1 MLEALTAASDT
12 FAPDLSVAVLTR
24 DPEAFRARAPLL
36 ARHPA
41 VRLVT
46 GDVRDFSFPAEG
58 FSFVIHAAFDSSR
71 EPSPEQTRSTII
83 EGTARC
89 LELARRAGTRRF
101 LLVSSGAAYGRQ
113 PADVERSSEEAIG
126 GSWPRTV
133 YGAAK
138 REAERLAFEAAGHG
152 GPAATVARGFALV
165 GELNTAFGFSV
176 FALGILIGIPYSLA
190 ALVSTVLGALSN
202 FQRYG
207 TLVFGS
213 HDNRLILRFFAAY
226 GLCYA
231 VGLAPLSGARAHSL
245 PILSVAAVCALPM
258 APLEFALQRLFVF
271 RAARSPLELSLRR

>member
-1 MLEALTAASDT
+1 MSGIHRPSGDC
-12 FAPDLSVAVLTR
+12 SN
-24 DPEAFRARAPLL
+24 
-36 ARHPA
+36 PA
-41 VRLVT
+41 
-46 GDVRDFSFPAEG
+46 G
-58 FSFVIHAAFDSSR
+58 
-71 EPSPEQTRSTII
+71 
-83 EGTARC
+83 
-89 LELARRAGTRRF
+89 
-101 LLVSSGAAYGRQ
+101 SGAA
-113 PADVERSSEEAIG
+113 P
-126 GSWPRTV
+126 
-133 YGAAK
+133 GAAPDGSLVDK
-138 REAERLAFEAAGHG
+138 GRDEEEIRRLLRSRLFQF
-152 GPAATVARGFALV
+152 PLV